1 MEAIAEVDQW
11 QDELESMF
19 ARVAGRFARV
29 DLRRR
34 MRDYVRGLLAPV
46 VRKNGWQ
53 LAEWAGHRDPAGLQ
67 HLLNGARWDADAV
80 RDDVRDYVAEQLG
93 PGGVLI
99 IDDTGFIKKG
109 TTSAGVG
116 RQYTGTSGKIDNC
129 QIGVFAAYATGSGR
143 ALVDRELYLP
153 KAWTSDRVGRRA
165 AKIPD
170 ERAFATKGELAQDI
184 LRRCLAAGLPAQW
197 VTADEAYG
205 QDWHFRRL
213 LEQLGLGYVVVV
225 PKSQQIKSLAGIWRI
240 DQLIDEAP
248 GDAWQQLSCGDGAKG
263 PRIYDWAA
271 AKLPA
276 NLIFDPDPPT
286 HHRWVMARRS
296 LSDPARSPTTWP
308 THPSASRSPTWD
320 RRLPLGDRGVFPGGE
335 ERVRPRRVRSPPL
348 SRLVSAHHPGHAR
361 PRRTHRSCCPGRR
374 HRKGGS
380 RNGSALAPLTVAEIR
395 RLLDPLLPHPR
406 PHQDR
411 RLHAL
416 SWSHW
421 RRRHQVTARRCHYRR
436 RTSSEHEIS
445 LKY

>member
-1 MEAIAEVDQW
+1 MEALTEVAQW
-11 QDELESMF
+11 QAELDSVF
-19 ARVAGRFARV
+19 ARVAGRFVRA

-46 VRKNGWQ
+46 ERKNGWQ
-53 LAEWAGHRDPAGLQ
+53 LAEWAGHRNPAGLQ
-67 HLLNGARWDADAV
+67 HLLNGARWDVEAV
-80 RDDVRDYVAEQLG
+80 RDDLRDYVAERLG

-153 KAWTSDRVGRRA
+153 KAWTSDRDRCRA

-170 ERAFATKGELAQDI
+170 ERGCAPKGELARDI
-184 LRRCLAAGLPAQW
+184 VCRCLAAGLPASW

-213 LEQLGLGYVVVV
+213 LEQFDIGYVVAV
-225 PKSQQIKSLAGIWRI
+225 PKSQQIKSLAGAWRI
-240 DQLIDEAP
+240 DQLIAEAS
-248 GDAWQQLSCGDGAKG
+248 GDAWQRLSCGTGAKG
-263 PRIYDWAA
+263 PRVYDWAV

-296 LSDPARSPTTWP
+296 ISDPGEIAYYLAYAPVDADIPELARVAGSRWAIEECFQAAKNECGLDQYEVRRYTGWYRHITLAMLAHAVL
-308 THPSASRSPTWD
+308 TALAAQASGEAAKGAAETAQPSSRSPWQRSDGSWT
-320 RRLPLGDRGVFPGGE
+320 LCCHTLGPIGTNACMPCTGPSGADATKP
-335 ERVRPRRVRSPPL
+335 
-348 SRLVSAHHPGHAR
+348 
-361 PRRTHRSCCPGRR
+361 
-374 HRKGGS
+374 
-380 RNGSALAPLTVAEIR
+380 
-395 RLLDPLLPHPR
+395 
-406 PHQDR
+406 
-411 RLHAL
+411 
-416 SWSHW
+416 
-421 RRRHQVTARRCHYRR
+421 
-436 RTSSEHEIS
+436 
-445 LKY
+445 